1 MTITTATLFFV
12 YPVALFPYNNNSLS
26 WAIIREGV
34 QQRALILVDFQCL
47 QSNSRSFRMFSTPS
61 LNMCSQKTEYILDP
75 CLHYSWSLFCEPWQV
90 LHVPRKYTAFLVHD
104 NNNIPL
110 YYYQGWVFNM
120 NISWQCFQDDHL
132 LGNMIT

>member
-1 MTITTATLFFV
+1 MTITTATPFFV
-12 YPVALFPYNNNSLS
+12 YHVALFPYNNNSLS

-34 QQRALILVDFQCL
+34 QQRALILGGGGEQTIFRILRGLVDFQCL
-47 QSNSRSFRMFSTPS
+47 QSNSSSFRMFSTPS
-61 LNMCSQKTEYILDP
+61 LNMCSQKTEIILDP

-110 YYYQGWVFNM
+110 YYYQGWVF
-120 NISWQCFQDDHL
+120 
-132 LGNMIT
+132 T